1 MNGIEPEG
9 IIETVYHLQQSERIS
24 SYRIV
29 KSSYLRQKQ
38 ILFNQFSSTTSYSAI
53 MVRPRN
59 VLMAWD
65 SSVSSCAAS
74 DALKR
79 YNGDLEA
86 AKRYLAAKNIK
97 KPSTTVAVRP
107 RNILMA
113 WDSSVSSHAA
123 SDALKRA
130 NGDLEAAKRYL
141 AAENIGKP
149 SAKVVIP
156 ADDTTTV
163 CELCDRDLGTNDQLK
178 TLDCC
183 HRQFCT
189 DCYDNTNFT
198 EDQCCGTEICDS
210 CVDPDKICEGCDQLW
225 CEMKTFDCCQ
235 EERCQNCYDNTNFTE
250 DQCCGTE
257 ICDSC
262 VDPDTICD
270 GCNLMWCAG
279 GQLTLDETSGTH
291 LCQNCIDTKSSA
303 KDNEGDED
311 NMTEG
316 NPRKRK
322 M

>member
-1 MNGIEPEG
+1 
-9 IIETVYHLQQSERIS
+9 
-24 SYRIV
+24 
-29 KSSYLRQKQ
+29 
-38 ILFNQFSSTTSYSAI
+38 
-53 MVRPRN
+53 
-59 VLMAWD
+59 MAWD

-86 AKRYLAAKNIK
+86 AKRYLAAKSIK
-97 KPSTTVAVRP
+97 KPSTKVAVRP
-107 RNILMA
+107 RNVLMA

-156 ADDTTTV
+156 VDDTTTV

-178 TLDCC
+178 NLDCC

-198 EDQCCGTEICDS
+198 EDQCCGTEICDN

-225 CEMKTFDCCQ
+225 CDMKTFDCCQ

-270 GCNLMWCAG
+270 GCNLLWCTG

-311 NMTEG
+311 NVTEG

-322 M
+322 MQGIAFGSNIDTENTYYIYIYYNDMI